1 MRVSSGEAL
10 TRVRQLLRQVPL
22 IDGHNDLA
30 WRIRTDGKP
39 PADVS
44 AYDLRKPTPGHTD
57 LARLARGQVG
67 AQVWSVFLP
76 GDIKDRGFARVQLE
90 QIDLARRVIAR
101 YPDQLALALS
111 ADDVER
117 EFGRGRIAS
126 MIGMEGGH
134 GIENSLGVLRACYA
148 LGARY
153 LTLTH
158 NVTTDWADAAVDSAR
173 HDGLSPFGREVIRE
187 MNRLGMMV
195 DISHVSPAA
204 MNAALDT
211 TEAPLIFSHSNARA
225 LVDHPRNVPDA
236 VLARIAGN
244 GGMAMA
250 TFVPAFV
257 CKEVTAFE
265 QMREAEDKRLA
276 QAVTDKNER
285 QKALAAWD
293 SAHPRPRATLAQVA
307 DHVEH
312 VREIAGADHIGIGS
326 DFDGIET
333 VPVGLEDVSKFP
345 DLFAELAQRGWSDAD
360 LAKLAG
366 RNFLRVFREVE
377 AVAKRLQREREPS
390 VRTIEELDGARS
402 Q

>member
-1 MRVSSGEAL
+1 VRVSSGEAL